1 MRIGVIIPVK
11 KFNKSKQR
19 LSSVFTLEQRIEL
32 TKNMLFDICDVLIE
46 SSYFD
51 EIVIVSS
58 EDEIAK
64 YEKYNNITHLNDDRI
79 SGVNNAVE
87 IGNKYFIK
95 KGFESTLV
103 IPGDIPLINDK
114 VLKKFVECI
123 KDNQVI
129 ITPSKSK
136 NGTNLLFRSP
146 PDIIGTSYDENS
158 YFNHLDMIKN
168 KKLRCMKYL
177 EDSISLDLDEPK
189 DIQII
194 NESLE
199 YCRTEIMLKNRN
211 QDIISNNEYSAL
223 SSV

>member
-1 MRIGVIIPVK
+1 M
-11 KFNKSKQR
+11 
-19 LSSVFTLEQRIEL
+19 
-32 TKNMLFDICDVLIE
+32 
-46 SSYFD
+46 
-51 EIVIVSS
+51 
-58 EDEIAK
+58 
-64 YEKYNNITHLNDDRI
+64 
-79 SGVNNAVE
+79 
-87 IGNKYFIK
+87 
-95 KGFESTLV
+95 
-103 IPGDIPLINDK
+103 
-114 VLKKFVECI
+114 KKFVECI